1 MSRTPVHANV
11 VPSPAAPASPGA
23 PLGQTLAPHHVEI
36 PKPLEVQSYLQEH
49 ADLADLL
56 PAICRR
62 VREEV
67 GEQAELSLE
76 VYGDPETDDPYL
88 TLYVRQA
95 VYEPDLLTRLDRAW
109 APFEEPLSERS
120 GWLLVTSDF
129 RPPGWRHGL

>member
-1 MSRTPVHANV
+1 MSRTPVHANA
-11 VPSPAAPASPGA
+11 VPTPAAPASPGA
-23 PLGQTLAPHHVEI
+23 PLGPTLAPYHVEI
-36 PKPLEVQSYLQEH
+36 PKPLEVQEYLKDN

-56 PAICRR
+56 PAIYQR

-67 GEQAELSLE
+67 GEQAELSVE

-95 VYEPDLLTRLDRAW
+95 VYEPDLLTRLDRAR
-109 APFEEPLSERS
+109 APFGELLSDRS
-120 GWLLVTSDF
+120 GWLLVTTDF